1 MISWWAMMLSDPQT
15 AITEAR
21 RRRAL
26 RRQHF
31 AVVQRGASLSV
42 RELRKVKDKRI
53 AWSTKD
59 DTRAR
64 AAVALTPDD
73 YDIIRQLYNGGM
85 ASAEIAEKFEI
96 SVPRV
101 NRIAGTGHL

>member
-1 MISWWAMMLSDPQT
+1 MTDLQN

-31 AVVQRGASLSV
+31 AVVQRGAALVV
-42 RELRKVKDKRI
+42 RELRKVKDQRL

-59 DTRAR
+59 DSRTRTK
-64 AAVALTPDD
+64 VALTQDD
-73 YDIIRQLYNGGM
+73 YDIIRQLYLAGM
-85 ASAEIAEKFEI
+85 PSATIAEKFEI
-96 SVPRV
+96 PVPRV

>member
-1 MISWWAMMLSDPQT
+1 MTDLQT
-15 AITEAR
+15 AIPEAR

-31 AVVQRGASLSV
+31 AVVQRGDKLVV
-42 RELRKVKDKRI
+42 RDLCRVKDKHI

-59 DTRAR
+59 DDRTRAP
-64 AAVALTPDD
+64 VALTQDD
-73 YDIIRQLYNGGM
+73 YDIIRQLYHGGM
-85 ASAEIAEKFEI
+85 TSADIAEKFEI
-96 SVPRV
+96 PVPRV

>member
-1 MISWWAMMLSDPQT
+1 MQSDLHT
-15 AITEAR
+15 AIQEAR

-31 AVVQRGASLSV
+31 AVVQRGASLV
-42 RELRKVKDKRI
+42 TLELRKVKDRRV

-59 DTRAR
+59 DCRKTSETAE
-64 AAVALTPDD
+64 LQQDD
-73 YDIIRQLYNGGM
+73 YDIIRQLYLEGM
-85 ASAEIAEKFEI
+85 TSADIADKFEI

>member
-1 MISWWAMMLSDPQT
+1 MPDLDLAVQT
-15 AITEAR
+15 AIQEAR

-31 AVVQRGASLSV
+31 AVVQRGCALV
-42 RELRKVKDKRI
+42 VLELRKLMGQRI

-59 DTRAR
+59 DNRSRAQ
-64 AAVALTPDD
+64 VALTQDD
-73 YDIIRQLYNGGM
+73 YDIIRQLYLGGM
-85 ASAEIAEKFEI
+85 PSAAIAEKFEI
-96 SVPRV
+96 PVPRV

>member
-1 MISWWAMMLSDPQT
+1 MTDLNT
-15 AITEAR
+15 AIQEAR

-31 AVVQRGASLSV
+31 AVVQRGASLV
-42 RELRKVKDKRI
+42 TLELRKVKDRRV

-59 DTRAR
+59 DCRKTSEPTE
-64 AAVALTPDD
+64 LQQDD
-73 YDIIRQLYNGGM
+73 YDIIRQLYRGGM

>member
-1 MISWWAMMLSDPQT
+1 MMTDLQS

-26 RRQHF
+26 HRQHF
-31 AVVQRGASLSV
+31 AVVQRDATLV
-42 RELRKVKDKRI
+42 VLELRKMKDKRI

-59 DTRAR
+59 DNRTREP
-64 AAVALTPDD
+64 VELTQDD
-73 YDIIRQLYNGGM
+73 YDIIRQLYDGGM
-85 ASAEIAEKFEI
+85 TSAQIAEKFEI

>member
-1 MISWWAMMLSDPQT
+1 MGDLQT
-15 AITEAR
+15 AIIEAR
-21 RRRAL
+21 RSRAL
-26 RRQHF
+26 HRQHF

-42 RELRKVKDKRI
+42 RELRKVKDQRL

-59 DTRAR
+59 DRRKTAEP
-64 AAVALTPDD
+64 VTLLQDD
-73 YDIIRQLYNGGM
+73 YDIIRQLYRGGM

-101 NRIAGTGHL
+101 NRIAGTGQL

>member
-1 MISWWAMMLSDPQT
+1 MIDLQT

-21 RRRAL
+21 RRRVL
-26 RRQHF
+26 HRQHF

-42 RELRKVKDKRI
+42 RELRKVKDRRL
-53 AWSTKD
+53 AWCTKD
-59 DTRAR
+59 DCRKTAEP
-64 AAVALTPDD
+64 VTLLQDD
-73 YDIIRQLYNGGM
+73 YDIIRQLYHGGM

>member
-1 MISWWAMMLSDPQT
+1 MIDLQT
-15 AITEAR
+15 AIHEAR

-26 RRQHF
+26 RRQHY

-42 RELRKVKDKRI
+42 RELRKMKDQRM

-59 DTRAR
+59 DCRKTGEPAE
-64 AAVALTPDD
+64 LQQDD
-73 YDIIRQLYNGGM
+73 YDIIRQLYSGGM
-85 ASAEIAEKFEI
+85 TSAEIAEKFEI

>member
-1 MISWWAMMLSDPQT
+1 MGDLAA
-15 AITEAR
+15 AILEAR

-31 AVVQRGASLSV
+31 AVVQRGDRLV
-42 RELRKVKDKRI
+42 VLELRKMKDKRI

-59 DTRAR
+59 DCRKT
-64 AAVALTPDD
+64 VEPTELTQGD
-73 YDIIRQLYNGGM
+73 YDIIRQLYSGGM
-85 ASAEIAEKFEI
+85 PSAEIAEKFEI

-101 NRIAGTGHL
+101 NRIAGTRPF